1 MYPNAP
7 AGLLFH
13 GDPGIPEA
21 YANTNWLGLAPRFG
35 LAWDPT
41 GKGTQSLRASFGI
54 FFDSPESYT
63 NRDWGLAAPWGSSVS
78 LTAPAG
84 GFANPYQGY
93 PGGNPF
99 PTAYPPTR
107 NSTFPLSGLYVVN
120 NRFGRHS
127 AYQCPILLST
137 QASLSQNSG
146 NVWDDSGSA
155 IPAPQQHD

>member
-1 MYPNAP
+1 MSVFQCST
-7 AGLLFH
+7 FH
-13 GDPGIPEA
+13 
-21 YANTNWLGLAPRFG
+21 L
-35 LAWDPT
+35 
-41 GKGTQSLRASFGI
+41 SLHVARPI

-107 NSTFPLSGLYVVN
+107 NSTFPLRSEERRVGKEC
-120 NRFGRHS
+120 RARS
-127 AYQCPILLST
+127 ERCA
-137 QASLSQNSG
+137 
-146 NVWDDSGSA
+146 DKK
-155 IPAPQQHD
+155 